1 MSITFTR
8 LQCDMRNNDKI
19 SSTWVTR
26 YIVCCCCIYATDCSY
41 LMGVLVIVVRVCL
54 CFNSSKN
61 VCMVVYKCFICIS
74 TLTTYPCQTHHI
86 ECSDKICL
94 IHVHFFA
101 SIFYKNRMSVSLC
114 VCLCM
119 HKRMAISNPIIEIL
133 IIVCKIFCVLHAT
146 ACA

>member
-1 MSITFTR
+1 MSDEIYR
-8 LQCDMRNNDKI
+8 LLLLHICD
-19 SSTWVTR
+19 
-26 YIVCCCCIYATDCSY
+26 DCSY
-41 LMGVLVIVVRVCL
+41 LMGVLVIVVHVCL

-101 SIFYKNRMSVSLC
+101 SIIHKNRVC